1 MRGGFSEYDFSS
13 FEYGIR
19 SFMRQYHPFG
29 FRRPSAVGRSHRPT
43 CQSGGQPRNLWR
55 PCDYHSLA
63 TNEMMRTLLPLL
75 CHAGIFFAAAN
86 AFSALTSMPRQPQAK
101 PASVRHVS
109 SSARHAPSKPAAS
122 AAQTRAALRAR
133 TLSLRLAS
141 NSDDGGDGAEAGA
154 DSEAAEEESID
165 VAADGRLR
173 RVRLPRATTIEWG
186 TDLSFSFVYV
196 RALEPAGAA
205 DLSGQVAVH
214 DQLCELRPV
223 LESGKDGAPISL
235 LGAPFDTVMSA
246 FATLDKTVREVDL
259 VFFRGTKEELKEL
272 CTGDSGGSADS
283 ETITITVVQ
292 NKGGRDEAVRTL
304 AAPAGCNVRQVLVD
318 NGINVYQSVTRWT
331 NCKGKQLCGTCI
343 VNVADGAPG
352 TNRKSMDE
360 ASTLREN
367 PEGYRLS
374 CVTFAYGDVTVETFP
389 PVQAAQW
396 TR

>member
-1 MRGGFSEYDFSS
+1 M
-13 FEYGIR
+13 
-19 SFMRQYHPFG
+19 
-29 FRRPSAVGRSHRPT
+29 
-43 CQSGGQPRNLWR
+43 
-55 PCDYHSLA
+55 
-63 TNEMMRTLLPLL
+63 
-75 CHAGIFFAAAN
+75 
-86 AFSALTSMPRQPQAK
+86 
-101 PASVRHVS
+101 
-109 SSARHAPSKPAAS
+109 
-122 AAQTRAALRAR
+122 RAR

-389 PVQAAQW
+389 PIQAAQW